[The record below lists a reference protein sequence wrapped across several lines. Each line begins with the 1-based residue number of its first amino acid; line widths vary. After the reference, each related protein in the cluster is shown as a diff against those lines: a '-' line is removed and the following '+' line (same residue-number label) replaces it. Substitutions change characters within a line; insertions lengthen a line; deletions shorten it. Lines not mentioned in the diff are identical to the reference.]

1 MKKKI
6 NRQKKEDLQALFKE
20 LQIIYEQLRLARPKS
35 RVTNS
40 EFEGITL
47 FRNCPQLTLKDW
59 EKFIKKI
66 QLTKWIALPSKQIV
80 GPALQSILDQIE
92 YLSNLTDQDPLTGLL
107 NRGRLN
113 GILELEI
120 ERTMR
125 YQSPLSLAFLDLD
138 DFKKTN
144 DNFGHDVGDK
154 VLVAIANLLKK
165 QVRKID
171 YVIRYGGEEFVIIMP
186 GTGLRAA
193 QLLLHRILI
202 KIRKLSIE
210 VNISPKL
217 IHTTCSI
224 GLACFKGRRA
234 INPEEIL
241 KKADNAM
248 YEAKNRGKDQF
259 VAAKIIDLEVWD
271 RDIQVNNR
279 EKQFLFRE
287 KI

>member
-1 MKKKI
+1 VDKL
-6 NRQKKEDLQALFKE
+6 KKEDLQALFRE
-20 LQIIYEQLRLARPKS
+20 LQTLYEELRLAQPES
-35 RVTNS
+35 GVTNS

-59 EKFIKKI
+59 EDFIKKI
-66 QLTKWIALPSKQIV
+66 QLTKWIALPSKQIL

-92 YLSNLTDQDPLTGLL
+92 HLSSLTDQDPLTGLL
-107 NRGRLN
+107 NRGKLN

-144 DNFGHDVGDK
+144 DNFGHNVGDK
-154 VLVAIANLLKK
+154 VLVAIANLLKS

-202 KIRKLSIE
+202 KIRELSIE
-210 VNISPKL
+210 VKISPKL

-234 INPEEIL
+234 ISPEEML

-248 YEAKNRGKDQF
+248 YAAKNRGKDQF